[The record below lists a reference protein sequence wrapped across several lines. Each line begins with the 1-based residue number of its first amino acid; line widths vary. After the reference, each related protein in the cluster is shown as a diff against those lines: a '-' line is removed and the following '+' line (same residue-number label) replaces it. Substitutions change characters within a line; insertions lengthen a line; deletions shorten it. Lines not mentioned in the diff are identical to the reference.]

1 MRGLPLM
8 LSAGFLAWL
17 VLAFFVHFVL
27 WTV

>member
-8 LSAGFLAWL
+8 LGAGFLAWL
-17 VLAFFVHFVL
+17 VLAFLVHFVL